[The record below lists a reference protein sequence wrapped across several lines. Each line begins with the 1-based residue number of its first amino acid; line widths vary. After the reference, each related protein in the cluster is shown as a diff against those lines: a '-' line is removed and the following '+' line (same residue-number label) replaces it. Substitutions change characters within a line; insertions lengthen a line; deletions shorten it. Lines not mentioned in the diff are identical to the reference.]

1 MNLSEY
7 LNVLYPAIGGTQT
20 KEQFIKS
27 LILNSTFI
35 PTTDEDKL
43 KKDELE
49 KHLDELSRN
58 YYDKIY
64 NGHSTLGKK
73 VAREILRIHDSG
85 IYYTFLSFACS
96 SDVIKYIGNKF
107 IEKGFSKEFLEDD
120 NIVDFCVY
128 QFQEILFSIAFKPRK
143 KTQRKEFSTMDLD
156 PYEASKK
163 SGVPAEFFIQFKRNL
178 QMRDSKFKDLQ

>member
-49 KHLDELSRN
+49 KHLNELSRN
-58 YYDKIY
+58 YYDKFITV
-64 NGHSTLGKK
+64 TL
-73 VAREILRIHDSG
+73 L
-85 IYYTFLSFACS
+85 
-96 SDVIKYIGNKF
+96 
-107 IEKGFSKEFLEDD
+107 
-120 NIVDFCVY
+120 
-128 QFQEILFSIAFKPRK
+128 
-143 KTQRKEFSTMDLD
+143 
-156 PYEASKK
+156 
-163 SGVPAEFFIQFKRNL
+163 
-178 QMRDSKFKDLQ
+178 